1 MDNISQSILPWSERA
16 LAGRVAMVTGGSRGL
31 GRAIAFALGRAGAK
45 VIITARRQPGLDAT
59 VADLRQAG
67 IDAHAYANDIGQ
79 TTLVPMLVDAILAQH
94 ERIDVLVNN
103 AGVTWGAQAEDYP
116 REAWIKVVDVN
127 LNGTWALTQGVAA
140 RSMIPRRTGS
150 VIIVSSAAG
159 LGGYMPKTVPTVA
172 YNASKA
178 ALINLAKTLA
188 GEWGEYGVRVNALL
202 PGWFMTRMSRHTLE
216 EMGDAVTHRIP
227 MGRVGSEEDIVG
239 PVLFLASEASRY
251 VTGQAL
257 GVDGGISAAMI

>member
-1 MDNISQSILPWSERA
+1 MNNMDQGIYPWNGSA
-16 LAGRVAMVTGGSRGL
+16 LAGRVALVTGGSRGL

-45 VIITARRQPGLDAT
+45 VIITARRKPGLDAA
-59 VADLRQAG
+59 VADLRDAG
-67 IDAHAYANDIGQ
+67 IDAHAYVNDIGQ
-79 TTLVPMLVDAILAQH
+79 TTLVPMLLDAILTQH
-94 ERIDVLVNN
+94 DSIDILVNN
-103 AGVTWGAQAEDYP
+103 AGVTWGAQAEEYP

-127 LNGTWALTQGVAA
+127 LNGTWSLTQGVAA

-150 VIIVSSAAG
+150 IIIVSSAAG
-159 LGGYMPKTVPTVA
+159 LGGYMPNTVPTVA

-216 EMGDAVTHRIP
+216 EMGDNFIHRIP
-227 MGRVGSEEDIVG
+227 LGRVGLEEDIVG
-239 PVLFLASEASRY
+239 PVLFLASDASRY

-257 GVDGGISAAMI
+257 GVDGGISAAMF